1 MASGSSSSIAT
12 RHSKATLRA
21 IELLGKLIRADRI
34 ERRWSAQEL
43 GERVGV
49 SRALIERIEHGDPRC
64 GIGAAFEAATLV
76 GISLFD
82 AEPGRLGGHIAD
94 QNTKLRLL
102 PKSARKKR
110 VVVDDF

>member
-1 MASGSSSSIAT
+1 MATTIHQKGD
-12 RHSKATLRA
+12 RHYARTTLQT
-21 IELLGKLIRADRI
+21 IDLLGKLIRAGRI
-34 ERRWSAQEL
+34 ERRWSETEL
-43 GERVGV
+43 AERVGV
-49 SRALIERIEHGDPRC
+49 SRDLIQRIEHGDPRC

-94 QNTKLRLL
+94 QDAKLRLL
-102 PKSARKKR
+102 PKAARKKR

>member
-1 MASGSSSSIAT
+1 MALRTPKGAAAGQ
-12 RHSKATLRA
+12 SKAALRA
-21 IELLGKLIRADRI
+21 IELLGKLIRAHRI

-64 GIGAAFEAATLV
+64 GIGSAFEAATIV

-82 AEPGRLGGHIAD
+82 AEPGRLGGHIAEQD
-94 QNTKLRLL
+94 AKLRLL

-110 VVVDDF
+110 IIVDDF